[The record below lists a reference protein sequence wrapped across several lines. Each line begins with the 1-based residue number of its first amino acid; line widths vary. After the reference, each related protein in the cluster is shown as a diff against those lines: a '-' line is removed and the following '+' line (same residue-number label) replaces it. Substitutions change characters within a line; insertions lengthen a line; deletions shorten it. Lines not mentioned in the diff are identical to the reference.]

1 MGRTGME
8 DKYPQKNR
16 EIAMPTL
23 RFAAPRERRVALI
36 TGGARGIGRAC
47 ALRIAEEGRDIAIA
61 DLLEEEGREVVQL
74 VESRGQKA
82 LFIQT
87 DVADEEA
94 VRKAVS
100 QTAEAFGR
108 LDILV
113 CSAGIL
119 GLEAPFFE
127 QSAAQFDKV
136 MRINVYGAYH
146 AHQAAIP
153 HMLERGWGRCVTFTS
168 SARNGSPHQVPYCV
182 SKAAVYSFIRCLGN
196 AYPREGVFVNGV
208 EPGRALTDMIVHR
221 FSDEHLANPGTPIG
235 RYADP
240 EEVAEVVE
248 FLCSERNTY
257 TTGSIWSSKGASG

>member
-1 MGRTGME
+1 
-8 DKYPQKNR
+8 
-16 EIAMPTL
+16 MPHL
-23 RFAAPRERRVALI
+23 RFAAPRERRAALI

-47 ALRIAEEGRDIAIA
+47 ALRIAEEGRDIAVA
-61 DLLEEEGREVVQL
+61 DVLEEQGREVVKE
-74 VESRGQKA
+74 VEVLGQEG
-82 LFIQT
+82 LFVHT

-94 VRKAVS
+94 VKAAVER
-100 QTAEAFGR
+100 TVERFDR

-113 CSAGIL
+113 CCAGIL

-136 MRINVYGAYH
+136 MRINVYGVYH
-146 AHQAAIP
+146 AHQAALP
-153 HMLERGWGRCVTFTS
+153 HMLERGWGRCLTMTS
-168 SARNGSPHQVPYCV
+168 GARQGSPNQVPYCV
-182 SKAAVYSFIRCLGN
+182 SKAAVFTLIRSLGN
-196 AYPREGVFVNGV
+196 AYPKEGVFVNGV
-208 EPGRALTDMIVHR
+208 EPGRALTDMIIPR
-221 FSDEHLANPGTPIG
+221 FSPEFLANPGTPIG